1 AAQGARQGSGE
12 AGRRRA
18 AEGPFLAQRARHR
31 ATLFRKEQ
39 PMKTVT
45 LLAAAILAWPLA
57 SFAQTPQKDSS
68 PHCNTLSGAE
78 KDQCLRDEAAKTDS
92 KAEPGSA
99 PSGGSV
105 PSESPQSAQDRSPH
119 CHTLSRGEKSQCLND
134 EP

>member
-1 AAQGARQGSGE
+1 
-12 AGRRRA
+12 
-18 AEGPFLAQRARHR
+18 
-31 ATLFRKEQ
+31 
-39 PMKTVT
+39 MKTVT

-99 PSGGSV
+99 PSGGTA
-105 PSESPQSAQDRSPH
+105 PSASPQSGQDRSPR
-119 CHTLSRGEKSQCLND
+119 CDSLSGGEKDQCLKD
-134 EP
+134 EAAKTDSKGPADSVTGGAGSSAPGGRAQGGD

>member
-1 AAQGARQGSGE
+1 
-12 AGRRRA
+12 
-18 AEGPFLAQRARHR
+18 
-31 ATLFRKEQ
+31 
-39 PMKTVT
+39 MKTVT

-99 PSGGSV
+99 PSGGTA
-105 PSESPQSAQDRSPH
+105 PSASPQSGQDRSPR
-119 CHTLSRGEKSQCLND
+119 CDSLSGGEKDQCLKDAMRTLQNK
-134 EP
+134 